1 MFLVIAILIFNSVKT
16 VKMGQQ
22 YDELNLT
29 ASDYTLYINLLPKHI
44 SEFEEMYAQ
53 QLRQE
58 QPQHPRGLLFKRYI
72 EAKVKIQ
79 GADIARIDLVFDN
92 AKMIDLLEARGNAI
106 KTEN

>member
-1 MFLVIAILIFNSVKT
+1 MAIVEAGTVFLVIAVLIFNSVKT

-29 ASDYTLYINLLPKHI
+29 ASDYTLYLELTSKHI

-53 QLRQE
+53 QLGQE
-58 QPQHPRGLLFKRYI
+58 QPLHPRGILFKRYI
-72 EAKVKIQ
+72 EAKLKIP

-92 AKMIDLLEARGNAI
+92 K
-106 KTEN
+106 